1 MVDRGQMAIPVTP
14 VSTQSSEA
22 RNASPWFWIFGVS
35 AGCYNDQHLSHFLV
49 CRLQSSGDWL
59 KHRGLGWGT
68 WYKGLGMAC
77 PYSADYTT
85 SNSKNP
91 NTNLQTMTTSKGQ
104 ERMQFGTTK
113 NLGNGCQGFSQG
125 QGYFEVGGSCAG
137 RHSFLEAVVC
147 VYLQKKPHSA
157 TPHLGARSMPCIQIR
172 TCPLSRRLAGFSTRS
187 LTELPHRKFAPSPR

>member
-1 MVDRGQMAIPVTP
+1 M
-14 VSTQSSEA
+14 
-22 RNASPWFWIFGVS
+22 
-35 AGCYNDQHLSHFLV
+35 
-49 CRLQSSGDWL
+49 
-59 KHRGLGWGT
+59 
-68 WYKGLGMAC
+68 
-77 PYSADYTT
+77 
-85 SNSKNP
+85 
-91 NTNLQTMTTSKGQ
+91 QTVTTSKGQ

-187 LTELPHRKFAPSPR
+187 LTELPHRKFVPLRDSLLSSLGFACPDLYNAEALCNNKCLFITKIFVCGRVPSSGQEAQLIFFMQYSADETSY